1 VFFLVYVSAAQTWF
15 SPTELQALLEA
26 SRQRNLAAG
35 ITGLL
40 LYKDGNFMQALEG
53 DEPAVRALHAK
64 IVADRRHHGVVTL
77 DSGHSEA
84 RQFAQWSMAF
94 VDLHAAPDTL
104 PPGYSDFMNLPLDDP
119 GFQAQTGR
127 CQALL
132 QLFRQMD

>member
-1 VFFLVYVSAAQTWF
+1 VFFLVYVSAAHTWF
-15 SPTELQALLEA
+15 SPSELQALLSA
-26 SRQRNLAAG
+26 SRQRNLAAA

-53 DEPAVRALHAK
+53 DESAVRALHAK
-64 IVADRRHHGVVTL
+64 IVADHRHHGVVTL
-77 DSGHSEA
+77 DSGHCDE

-94 VDLHAAPDTL
+94 ADLRATPEAL
-104 PPGYSDFMNLPLDDP
+104 PAGYSDFMTLPLVAP
-119 GFQAQTGR
+119 VFQAQPGR